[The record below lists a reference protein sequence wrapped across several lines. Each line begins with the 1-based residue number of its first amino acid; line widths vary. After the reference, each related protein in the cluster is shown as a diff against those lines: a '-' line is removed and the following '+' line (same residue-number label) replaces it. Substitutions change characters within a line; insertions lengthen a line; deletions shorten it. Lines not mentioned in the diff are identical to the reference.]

1 MTTKILT
8 INSGYPGHF
17 IYAESSVDILLDILL
32 IMHRYLWLTKFTF
45 VFGFSGD
52 SDNFLGKI
60 SAIIDN
66 LFVDGSDHLQGA
78 PGFNDT
84 AHSHGPGPLRLDRV
98 THSVTRVSANRRNL
112 SLRAEKQ
119 IQ

>member
-1 MTTKILT
+1 
-8 INSGYPGHF
+8 
-17 IYAESSVDILLDILL
+17 
-32 IMHRYLWLTKFTF
+32 MHCSWTFTF

-66 LFVDGSDHLQGA
+66 LFVDGSDNLKGA

-84 AHSHGPGPLRLDRV
+84 AHSHGPGPLRLGRV
-98 THSVTRVSANRRNL
+98 AHAVSRVSANRQHL
-112 SLRAEKQ
+112 SLSRETTNQRKGFLKC
-119 IQ
+119 IGE